1 MRLDTRISALVLLF
15 IFIIYFVELNKD
27 FYLEQGKEITDPLE
41 QDIYQS
47 NMYWITFNW
56 PFEIRLFR
64 VTQSDFKIINK
75 IENILYYIIVFL
87 LVIGFISYGGE
98 IHDNLKNSKNM
109 TWLDVIMDTE
119 ICRLKDRKS
128 FFHYLKIGLGIK
140 I

>member
-1 MRLDTRISALVLLF
+1 MIILSFLVDFSSLLF
-15 IFIIYFVELNKD
+15 SCWLVIIDSFDFVFSRPNEVSSIFLIWYELKLIIKQFVIED
-27 FYLEQGKEITDPLE
+27 EVIEYSF
-41 QDIYQS
+41 
-47 NMYWITFNW
+47 W
-56 PFEIRLFR
+56 FE
-64 VTQSDFKIINK
+64 
-75 IENILYYIIVFL
+75 YIIIFL

-128 FFHYLKIGLGIK
+128 FFHYLKIGLVIK

>member
-1 MRLDTRISALVLLF
+1 
-15 IFIIYFVELNKD
+15 
-27 FYLEQGKEITDPLE
+27 
-41 QDIYQS
+41 
-47 NMYWITFNW
+47 
-56 PFEIRLFR
+56 
-64 VTQSDFKIINK
+64 
-75 IENILYYIIVFL
+75 L